1 MPIFNI
7 TSKPKAVVTEV
18 ENTLGGTNIT
28 NVSMSGIEI
37 ISEDLSLQIA
47 SGKIMYL
54 TSFKYVKSS
63 LEVFVNGMRLTP
75 VFDYIEL
82 DSYLGF
88 SFVELD
94 YDMSKLLNSSSTILV
109 KYIKF

>member
-7 TSKPKAVVTEV
+7 TSKPKATITSVPDTS
-18 ENTLGGTNIT
+18 NGTNIT
-28 NVSMSGIEI
+28 NVFIANTPI
-37 ISEDLSLQIA
+37 INEDLSLQIA
-47 SGKIMYL
+47 AGKMTYL

-63 LEVFVNGMRLTP
+63 LDVFVNGMKLTP
-75 VFDYIEL
+75 IFDYIEL

-94 YDMSKLLNSSSTILV
+94 CDMSKLLNSSSTILV